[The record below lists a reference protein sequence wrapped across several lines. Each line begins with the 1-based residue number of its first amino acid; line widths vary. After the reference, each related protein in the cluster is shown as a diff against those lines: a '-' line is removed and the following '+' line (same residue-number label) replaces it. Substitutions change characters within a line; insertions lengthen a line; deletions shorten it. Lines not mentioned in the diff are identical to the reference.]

1 VTFFLPKI
9 FAGFSSIHRLI
20 DRSLEFVCCLQA
32 KAFLQIIAD
41 RISSGLGVDITT
53 LCVRRGDFITIRQV
67 VRQAGGLG
75 RCDVGFG
82 SFLSRQGRDTGLRK
96 CVPTSRVLLLCV
108 WVRVC
113 ACVFLC
119 VWFPFHLRVLRSPY
133 FLFCYVPVWIVLF
146 SFYGERERE
155 RERDESDNNVDV
167 LLLQEEVING
177 AMRDQRERER
187 DRFPKRLVDLYQVWV
202 MSKRDGYWNW
212 ESRCIATKMVS
223 DENKRANLLSTDCM
237 QVKGLQATFT
247 RWERQPPSATDRIV
261 LSKELL
267 SGCESIEWQ
276 VWLKSR
282 CCKSSD

>member
-1 VTFFLPKI
+1 MCAYFSRSVVVCVGACVRVRVSVCLISFPPPCLEESIFFVLLCSSLNRIVFFL
-9 FAGFSSIHRLI
+9 
-20 DRSLEFVCCLQA
+20 
-32 KAFLQIIAD
+32 
-41 RISSGLGVDITT
+41 
-53 LCVRRGDFITIRQV
+53 RRER
-67 VRQAGGLG
+67 
-75 RCDVGFG
+75 
-82 SFLSRQGRDTGLRK
+82 
-96 CVPTSRVLLLCV
+96 
-108 WVRVC
+108 
-113 ACVFLC
+113 
-119 VWFPFHLRVLRSPY
+119 
-133 FLFCYVPVWIVLF
+133 
-146 SFYGERERE
+146 ERERE

>member
-1 VTFFLPKI
+1 
-9 FAGFSSIHRLI
+9 
-20 DRSLEFVCCLQA
+20 
-32 KAFLQIIAD
+32 
-41 RISSGLGVDITT
+41 
-53 LCVRRGDFITIRQV
+53 
-67 VRQAGGLG
+67 
-75 RCDVGFG
+75 
-82 SFLSRQGRDTGLRK
+82 
-96 CVPTSRVLLLCV
+96 
-108 WVRVC
+108 
-113 ACVFLC
+113 
-119 VWFPFHLRVLRSPY
+119 
-133 FLFCYVPVWIVLF
+133 
-146 SFYGERERE
+146 
-155 RERDESDNNVDV
+155 
-167 LLLQEEVING
+167 VING